1 MKNELSF
8 RNIFFL
14 LSFFHAGTLISQY
27 IPMVEE
33 SKYWIYYDFQL
44 RARPTT
50 GFLITLNG
58 DTIVNN
64 MLYKNVY
71 KYELDGEIK
80 TIVNNEP
87 AQFVA
92 TFPYVL
98 KDKKLIAFIR
108 EDIDQRQVFCLPI
121 KQDSC
126 SSPMFE
132 FINHCNDIIFCDTSE
147 HLLFDFSLVKNDTL
161 NYCGYEPLH
170 WDPIPAIVD
179 SIINEMHFGKLR
191 NTFYTYGIRGYMPN
205 LMAPGQYY
213 ESKVQIIEGVGFKIQ
228 GIFNY
233 KFGYLYDYCEGDLNV
248 CNITNSTNEQRTK
261 SDIIKLYPNPTNEY
275 LRIESNEVIR
285 RISLINTNSMQSLNI
300 NNENLIDMSTFADGF
315 YVCKIELKNGNTY
328 FKKILKVGK

>member
-50 GFLITLNG
+50 GFLITIQG

-64 MLYKNVY
+64 ILYKNIY

-80 TIVNNEP
+80 TIFINEP
-87 AQFVA
+87 DQFVA
-92 TFPYVL
+92 TFPYIL

-108 EDIDQRQVFCLPI
+108 EDIDNRQVFCLPI

-126 SSPMFE
+126 TSPMSE

-147 HLLFDFSLVKNDTL
+147 HLLFDFSLAKNDTL
-161 NYCGYEPLH
+161 NYCSYEPLQ
-170 WDPIPAIVD
+170 WNPIPAKVD
-179 SIINEMHFGKLR
+179 SIKYEMHFGELR
-191 NTFYTYGIRGYMPN
+191 NTFYTYGIVSFFPN

-213 ESKVQIIEGVGFKIQ
+213 ERKVQIVEGVGFKFQ